1 MNQNPLLT
9 LDALAPCG
17 VVLPTE
23 ARAALDTSL
32 TLKARELGVQA
43 FLLWGK
49 FTTSSGRDYYVA
61 RAYNGTKRVDGK
73 VIVNPGNKFYYSVD
87 CAEWLDLEPVDGK
100 LGELCGLIDGAFRS
114 RVPGRWRRRAIRA
127 RRSRPTLRAARHPPR
142 GSPRAEFG
150 NPPMKL
156 IFPLLF
162 CSLFHP
168 TSSFHRPPLTYAH
181 VASPGKRWL
190 TGDPAH
196 EYTVMEQPPTP
207 DPDPVPDG
215 DEPPPPPAAP
225 DPIEHKLTELQRM
238 AAMINRINAETA
250 CAPDGMYVTDAAGN
264 YVAKPGFFVRYPDQL
279 SSYVAPT
286 GNLGKAAPGTW
297 GLVWDSF
304 KRVATLRSFAYPGFF
319 ACYSAN
325 TNTIGNLYFGN
336 GLRNEEVGFV

>member
-1 MNQNPLLT
+1 MHQNPLLT

-73 VIVNPGNKFYYSVD
+73 VIVNPGNKFYYSLD

-150 NPPMKL
+150 NPP
-156 IFPLLF
+156 IFYQFFPSSSARF
-162 CSLFHP
+162 SIQRHRFIAHRSPMHTSHP
-168 TSSFHRPPLTYAH
+168 QASDGSRVTRRTS
-181 VASPGKRWL
+181 
-190 TGDPAH
+190 
-196 EYTVMEQPPTP
+196 TP
-207 DPDPVPDG
+207 
-215 DEPPPPPAAP
+215 
-225 DPIEHKLTELQRM
+225 
-238 AAMINRINAETA
+238 
-250 CAPDGMYVTDAAGN
+250 
-264 YVAKPGFFVRYPDQL
+264 
-279 SSYVAPT
+279 
-286 GNLGKAAPGTW
+286 
-297 GLVWDSF
+297 
-304 KRVATLRSFAYPGFF
+304 
-319 ACYSAN
+319 
-325 TNTIGNLYFGN
+325 
-336 GLRNEEVGFV
+336 